1 MISDMKQKSMEY
13 LLIVS
18 GALLNMVQSSILFL
32 YDMFFL
38 VDSVDIAGYT
48 DNNSPCTIGKN
59 KYELEN
65 KLQIASV
72 NYLNGSMKRHESK
85 QK

>member
-1 MISDMKQKSMEY
+1 
-13 LLIVS
+13 
-18 GALLNMVQSSILFL
+18 
-32 YDMFFL
+32 MFFL